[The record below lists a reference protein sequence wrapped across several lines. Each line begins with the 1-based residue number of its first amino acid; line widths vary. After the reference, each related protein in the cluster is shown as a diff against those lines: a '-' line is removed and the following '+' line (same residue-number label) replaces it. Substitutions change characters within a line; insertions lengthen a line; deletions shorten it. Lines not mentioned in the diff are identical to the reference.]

1 VLIELNE
8 DTGIKNIKKLYLKL
22 KKVLK
27 NESEIILDLK
37 NLRRMDLSLAQLLIA
52 ANRESHNK
60 GKKMM
65 LKSVSEDIKKQ
76 LYISGFVKN

>member
-1 VLIELNE
+1 MLIELNE